1 MDNFRSCST
10 WGAVGSSSVS
20 LGDPPGYGVLP
31 GVGRQFEDAGGG
43 LALFSAEALPPTSTT
58 SPQAA
63 LAPPLP
69 VRGSGAGMHMPPA
82 FEGGAHGVV
91 PLGTLAYL
99 HAGACRVMQLCISLG
114 LAYRIVIFIQVLTLN
129 NIYSIG

>member
-1 MDNFRSCST
+1 M
-10 WGAVGSSSVS
+10 GSSGQKTKGPFANICQAYKNQLCAVA
-20 LGDPPGYGVLP
+20 
-31 GVGRQFEDAGGG
+31 R
-43 LALFSAEALPPTSTT
+43 PPTSPT

-99 HAGACRVMQLCISLG
+99 HAGAYRVMQLCISLG